1 MKRKLCSVLL
11 ALCMV
16 LTLLPVSAMAEDGA
30 PAEAEPEYVAQIG
43 NQGYATLAEAVE
55 KANDGDTITLLSD
68 TTVSTPIVIN
78 KTLTLNLN
86 NKIVTVSCKCAFQ
99 IRADGTN
106 TGGSLTI
113 DGNGTINGNAN
124 NGVFYLRGCETSSD
138 SKSAYLRIGENVEV
152 TNAPYAI
159 WIDPVDPKDSSKYIS
174 YNVTVDV
181 YGKVTGTEPVYVSG
195 NIRANEGNIPTI
207 NIHSSASFTMNVEL
221 YLAGYAKTTIDEGAT
236 LTNTSGNVV
245 TIAAGELVV
254 NGGTFTGGTT
264 LGKELGTGGAIN
276 TDTSSAIFVKQ
287 HSTNL
292 DTKVTIN
299 GGTFKAAVPFYQAT
313 GAGGASAQPDKVQL
327 TINGGNFESNATVD
341 GGIAV
346 KSNDKAN
353 FISGGTFSDLSA
365 LDYLASGASVTV
377 KLAADTTKDVTIP
390 AGATVTLDLN
400 GKTLT
405 NVSGHTITNNGN
417 LTVTGNGTVQNNA
430 NERQTVYNN
439 PGAVATLNGGHYEKP
454 NTHGYVIL
462 NHGTMTANSGVS
474 LSIWSDTHSSL
485 FENGWYATKDNTT
498 KNNPSLTINGGTY
511 NGGLNTI
518 KNDDD
523 AVLTINGGTFTNYT
537 QAAFQNHG
545 TAAVNGGTFTADSL
559 YSIDN
564 CGCDATHDPG
574 KLTITNGTFTGTL
587 YVRSQFSDVRIS
599 GGTFTGDIV
608 KTGGSLSLT
617 GGTYSVNPT
626 AYVADTHIAR
636 KDGDTKFVVVEKANL
651 TAGVYTSDPSS
662 ALAPGYVSY
671 KNSDNSTYTVYYP
684 VPVTPGN
691 TSSTTTTNP
700 DGSTTTTTTDK
711 ATGTV
716 TETTKNPDGSTTTVE
731 TKKDGSVTETN
742 KTAGG
747 SVGTVKTDA
756 NGNSEISASISA
768 ADVNAAAKKNEPVA
782 APVSVA
788 PAASSAAA
796 PVIKLSVPASAGEVS
811 VVIPVV
817 NAQQGTV
824 AIKVNPDGTE
834 EIIKTSVVT
843 KDGLVLGVKGSMQI
857 KVINNSKNFA
867 DTVGH
872 WAESD
877 VDFVSARE
885 LFTGTAPQTF
895 SPESAT
901 TRGMV
906 VTVLARL
913 AGESTDGGANW
924 YDKGCAWAVTNG
936 VSDGTDPNGTVTR
949 EQLAA
954 MLYRYFGS
962 PAVSGSLSFAD
973 ASSVSEYAH
982 DAMQWCVNNGIIN
995 GMDGLLNPQGQAT
1008 RAQVSAMFA
1017 RYIHLAATK

>member
-16 LTLLPVSAMAEDGA
+16 LTLLPVSALAEGGAEAGESA
-30 PAEAEPEYVAQIG
+30 PAEVPAASNVAKIG
-43 NQGYATLAEAVE
+43 DQEYATLADAVDAVQTDKTE
-55 KANDGDTITLLSD
+55 TEIVLLKDYIGSGIKVVAGKNIVFNLNGNTYTVNKPTVGSPNTETNGFQLLKDSKVTFKNGTLNSVTGADSLPNGGILIQNYCD
-68 TTVSTPIVIN
+68 
-78 KTLTLNLN
+78 LTLENVTLDTSANSNISYVISN
-86 NKIVTVSCKCAFQ
+86 NF
-99 IRADGTN
+99 
-106 TGGSLTI
+106 GSLTAKGNTVI
-113 DGNGTINGNAN
+113 KAADGKVAFDLWYGMNRDGLYDDGVSVTFGTDFTGSVTGKVEYGAHSRVTSEDWMNKAKLTIANGNFDTTF
-124 NGVFYLRGCETSSD
+124 VD
-138 SKSAYLRIGENVEV
+138 SNPRE
-152 TNAPYAI
+152 
-159 WIDPVDPKDSSKYIS
+159 
-174 YNVTVDV
+174 
-181 YGKVTGTEPVYVSG
+181 
-195 NIRANEGNIPTI
+195 
-207 NIHSSASFTMNVEL
+207 
-221 YLAGYAKTTIDEGAT
+221 
-236 LTNTSGNVV
+236 
-245 TIAAGELVV
+245 
-254 NGGTFTGGTT
+254 
-264 LGKELGTGGAIN
+264 
-276 TDTSSAIFVKQ
+276 
-287 HSTNL
+287 
-292 DTKVTIN
+292 
-299 GGTFKAAVPFYQAT
+299 
-313 GAGGASAQPDKVQL
+313 
-327 TINGGNFESNATVD
+327 
-341 GGIAV
+341 GIAP
-346 KSNDKAN
+346 KN
-353 FISGGTFSDLSA
+353 FNISISGGTFSDLSA
-365 LDYLASGASVTV
+365 LDYLADGAKVTV
-377 KLAADTTKDVTIP
+377 KLAAETTKDVTIP
-390 AGATVTLDLN
+390 AGANVTLDLN
-400 GKTLT
+400 GYKLT

-417 LTVTGNGTVQNNA
+417 LTVTGNGTVDNITHA
-430 NERQTVYNN
+430 KAALYNN
-439 PGAVATLNGGHYEKP
+439 TGATATLNGGTFDRSHEAGSAPKVNGGNSYYTLK
-454 NTHGYVIL
+454 NF
-462 NHGTMTANSGVS
+462 GTMTINAGVTVQQDGTANGGTSGKY
-474 LSIWSDTHSSL
+474 SSL
-485 FENGWYATKDNTT
+485 IANGWQNANTAGQPN
-498 KNNPSLTINGGTY
+498 KEPAVPEGGAVLTINGGSFK
-511 NGGLNTI
+511 GGLNTI

-587 YVRSQFSDVRIS
+587 YVRSQFSDVSIS

-608 KTGGSLSLT
+608 KTGGTLSLT
-617 GGTYSVNPT
+617 GGTYSSDPT

-636 KDGDTKFVVVEKANL
+636 KDGDAQYTVVAKSNL
-651 TAGVYTSDPSS
+651 TSGVYTSDPSS

-671 KNSDNSTYTVYYP
+671 KNSDNTYTVYYP

-691 TSSTTTTNP
+691 TSSSTTKNP

-711 ATGTV
+711 TTGTV
-716 TETTKNPDGSTTTVE
+716 TETTKNPDGSTTTIE

-768 ADVNAAAKKNEPVA
+768 ADVSAAAKKNEPVA

-788 PAASSAAA
+788 PAASPAAA

-811 VVIPVV
+811 VVIPVT

-843 KDGLVLGVKGSMQI
+843 KDGVVLGVKGSAQI
-857 KVINNSKNFA
+857 KIVNNDKDFS

>member
-16 LTLLPVSAMAEDGA
+16 LTLLPVSAMADDGA
-30 PAEAEPEYVAQIG
+30 PAGESTPAEVPAAETEYVAQIG

-55 KANDGDTITLLSD
+55 AAKSGDTITLLQNVEL
-68 TTVSTPIVIN
+68 TVKNGTSGTLCPQMEILNKNITLDLATHSIGYSSASKQQNVTGTPAIFAVGDSSV
-78 KTLTLNLN
+78 LT
-86 NKIVTVSCKCAFQ
+86 VT
-99 IRADGTN
+99 
-106 TGGSLTI
+106 
-113 DGNGTINGNAN
+113 GNGTIDSELGN
-124 NGVFYLRGCETSSD
+124 NGS
-138 SKSAYLRIGENVEV
+138 
-152 TNAPYAI
+152 YAF
-159 WIDPVDPKDSSKYIS
+159 
-174 YNVTVDV
+174 N
-181 YGKVTGTEPVYVSG
+181 
-195 NIRANEGNIPTI
+195 
-207 NIHSSASFTMNVEL
+207 
-221 YLAGYAKTTIDEGAT
+221 
-236 LTNTSGNVV
+236 
-245 TIAAGELVV
+245 V
-254 NGGTFTGGTT
+254 NGGVLSIQNGSYTGAPTAIQVQ
-264 LGKELGTGGAIN
+264 TGSATICDGHFALAETIN
-276 TDTSSAIFVKQ
+276 KVQSSYSKYLINCIDANFKNG
-287 HSTNL
+287 SA
-292 DTKVTIN
+292 KVTIL
-299 GGTFKAAVPFYQAT
+299 GGTFVSYNPGSSSSENPT
-313 GAGGASAQPDKVQL
+313 
-327 TINGGNFESNATVD
+327 
-341 GGIAV
+341 
-346 KSNDKAN
+346 AN
-353 FISGGTFSDLSA
+353 FIPTG
-365 LDYLASGASVTV
+365 YSVTESSGTYTV
-377 KLAADTTKDVTIP
+377 TKKADNCAAIGSIEYSSVADAVSAAKSGDTITLLKDTNEDVTIP

-400 GKTLT
+400 GHKLT
-405 NVSGHTITNNGN
+405 NASGHTITNNGN
-417 LTVTGNGTVQNNA
+417 LTVTGSGTVDNITHA
-430 NERQTVYNN
+430 KAALYNN
-439 PGAVATLNGGHYEKP
+439 TGATATLNGGTFDRSHEAGSAP
-454 NTHGYVIL
+454 NVNGGNSYYTL
-462 NHGTMTANSGVS
+462 KNFGTMTINAGVTVQQDGTANGGTSGKY
-474 LSIWSDTHSSL
+474 SSL
-485 FENGWYATKDNTT
+485 IANGWQNANTAGQPN
-498 KNNPSLTINGGTY
+498 KEPAVPEGGAVLTINGGSFK
-511 NGGLNTI
+511 GGLNTI

-587 YVRSQFSDVRIS
+587 YVRSQFSDVSIS

-608 KTGGSLSLT
+608 KTGGTLSLT

-636 KDGDTKFVVVEKANL
+636 KDSDTKFVVVEKANL
-651 TAGVYTSDPSS
+651 TSGVYTSDPSS

-671 KNSDNSTYTVYYP
+671 KNSDDTYTVYYP

-691 TSSTTTTNP
+691 TSSSTTKNP

-711 ATGTV
+711 TTGTV

-742 KTAGG
+742 KTANG
-747 SVGTVKTDA
+747 SVGTVKSDA
-756 NGNSEISASISA
+756 NGNTEISANISA
-768 ADVNAAAKKNEPVA
+768 ADVSAAAKKNEPVA

-788 PAASSAAA
+788 PAASPAAA

-811 VVIPVV
+811 VVIPVT

-843 KDGLVLGVKGSMQI
+843 KDGVVLGVKGSAQI
-857 KVINNSKNFA
+857 KIVNNDKDFS

-1017 RYIHLAATK
+1017 RYIRLMSTK

>member
-16 LTLLPVSAMAEDGA
+16 LTLLPVSAMADEADTQSATSLPAAVDGVITLTEDVTLTSGFVVNA
-30 PAEAEPEYVAQIG
+30 DQDLTLDLNGHSLTKSGTVILNNGRLTIRDTTKNGSIVSTNYVAISAG
-43 NQGYATLAEAVE
+43 HNSTTTIEYANVRSVEGAVITSYATGA
-55 KANDGDTITLLSD
+55 TITIKDGVFSASD
-68 TTVSTPIVIN
+68 NAVI
-78 KTLTLNLN
+78 
-86 NKIVTVSCKCAFQ
+86 A
-99 IRADGTN
+99 
-106 TGGSLTI
+106 
-113 DGNGTINGNAN
+113 GNGNRTDDLASGKPERVNPNTITINGGEF
-124 NGVFYLRGCETSSD
+124 NG
-138 SKSAYLRIGENVEV
+138 
-152 TNAPYAI
+152 AI
-159 WIDPVDPKDSSKYIS
+159 K
-174 YNVTVDV
+174 
-181 YGKVTGTEPVYVSG
+181 
-195 NIRANEGNIPTI
+195 
-207 NIHSSASFTMNVEL
+207 
-221 YLAGYAKTTIDEGAT
+221 
-236 LTNTSGNVV
+236 TSGYVACGIYAPWKDNI
-245 TIAAGELVV
+245 TV
-254 NGGTFTGGTT
+254 NGGTFNI
-264 LGKELGTGGAIN
+264 TGGAGIVARGGN
-276 TDTSSAIFVKQ
+276 
-287 HSTNL
+287 
-292 DTKVTIN
+292 VTVN
-299 GGTFKAAVPFYQAT
+299 GGTFNTTGNAIGKVGDSRVVVPCSALVFDSEAAYPA
-313 GAGGASAQPDKVQL
+313 L
-327 TINGGNFESNATVD
+327 TNDSKITV
-341 GGIAV
+341 
-346 KSNDKAN
+346 NN
-353 FISGGTFSDLSA
+353 GTFNSETSTISTMPKADDTNERVVVNSGTYSDLSA
-365 LDYLASGASVTV
+365 LDYLASGATVTV
-377 KLAADTTKDVTIP
+377 KLAENTTKDVTIP

-417 LTVTGNGTVQNNA
+417 LTVTDNGTVDNITHA
-430 NERQTVYNN
+430 KAALYNN
-439 PGAVATLNGGHYEKP
+439 TGATATLNGGTFTRSAE
-454 NTHGYVIL
+454 TG
-462 NHGTMTANSGVS
+462 TANPNSANGNSWYTVKNYGTLTINNGVTVENKGS
-474 LSIWSDTHSSL
+474 FSSAVV
-485 FENGWYATKDNTT
+485 NGWYDASK
-498 KNNPSLTINGGTY
+498 IGTSSEPAHSA
-511 NGGLNTI
+511 
-518 KNDDD
+518 D
-523 AVLTINGGTFTNYT
+523 AVLTINGGSISGGKITVKNDDYGVLNIT
-537 QAAFQNHG
+537 
-545 TAAVNGGTFTADSL
+545 GGTFTQPLDGL
-559 YSIDN
+559 YCIYNANVTAISGGN
-564 CGCDATHDPG
+564 VNGSVGNYNGA
-574 KLTITNGTFTGTL
+574 ITEANQCKFA
-587 YVRSQFSDVRIS
+587 IS
-599 GGTFTGDIV
+599 GGTYTSD
-608 KTGGSLSLT
+608 
-617 GGTYSVNPT
+617 PT

-636 KDGDTKFVVVEKANL
+636 KDGDAQYTVVAKSNL

-671 KNSDNSTYTVYYP
+671 KNSDNTYTVYYP

-691 TSSTTTTNP
+691 NNNSSSTTTKNP

-711 ATGTV
+711 TTGTV

-742 KTAGG
+742 KTANG
-747 SVGTVKTDA
+747 SVGTVKSDA
-756 NGNSEISASISA
+756 NGNTEISANISA
-768 ADVNAAAKKNEPVA
+768 ADVSAAAKKNEPVA

-788 PAASSAAA
+788 PAASPAAA

-811 VVIPVV
+811 VVIPVT

-843 KDGLVLGVKGSMQI
+843 KDGVVLGVKGSTQI
-857 KVINNSKNFA
+857 KIVNNDKDFS

-1017 RYIHLAATK
+1017 RYIRLMSTK

>member
-16 LTLLPVSAMAEDGA
+16 LTLLPVSAMADDGA
-30 PAEAEPEYVAQIG
+30 
-43 NQGYATLAEAVE
+43 ATSLPDADENGVITLTKNVE
-55 KANDGDTITLLSD
+55 LTNGLNYTKDVTIVLNGHTITRTNGQKTALMITNGATMTIDGSVAGSAING
-68 TTVSTPIVIN
+68 TIVVGYSTPSVTNGKLIIN
-78 KTLTLNLN
+78 GGTYTATVTDDCVVQTNGLCDNCEITATNATFNSTDDTFYLAGNGTYRLENCEINGYTGIYMKSGSLTLNNTTIKATGTYADPVANGNGASSTGDGIILDAKTGYKGNINLN
-86 NKIVTVSCKCAFQ
+86 IN
-99 IRADGTN
+99 
-106 TGGSLTI
+106 GGSI
-113 DGNGTINGNAN
+113 SSNNA
-124 NGVFYLRGCETSSD
+124 
-138 SKSAYLRIGENVEV
+138 
-152 TNAPYAI
+152 YAI
-159 WIDPVDPKDSSKYIS
+159 RETYTDS
-174 YNVTVDV
+174 TA
-181 YGKVTGTEPVYVSG
+181 TAT
-195 NIRANEGNIPTI
+195 
-207 NIHSSASFTMNVEL
+207 HSIT
-221 YLAGYAKTTIDEGAT
+221 
-236 LTNTSGNVV
+236 
-245 TIAAGELVV
+245 V
-254 NGGTFTGGTT
+254 NGGTYTSS
-264 LGKELGTGGAIN
+264 KDAIN
-276 TDTSSAIFVKQ
+276 VSEYFKKAVASGVSSI
-287 HSTNL
+287 S
-292 DTKVTIN
+292 
-299 GGTFKAAVPFYQAT
+299 
-313 GAGGASAQPDKVQL
+313 
-327 TINGGNFESNATVD
+327 
-341 GGIAV
+341 
-346 KSNDKAN
+346 
-353 FISGGTFSDLSA
+353 ISGGTFSDLSA
-365 LDYLASGASVTV
+365 LDYLASGATVTV

-390 AGATVTLDLN
+390 AGANVTLDLN
-400 GKTLT
+400 GHKLT

-417 LTVTGNGTVQNNA
+417 LTVTGSGTVDNITHA
-430 NERQTVYNN
+430 KAALYNN
-439 PGAVATLNGGHYEKP
+439 TGATATLNGGTFTRSAE
-454 NTHGYVIL
+454 TG
-462 NHGTMTANSGVS
+462 TANPNSANGNSWYTVKNYGTLTINNGVTVENKGS
-474 LSIWSDTHSSL
+474 FSSAVV
-485 FENGWYATKDNTT
+485 NGWYDASK
-498 KNNPSLTINGGTY
+498 IGTSSEPAH
-511 NGGLNTI
+511 NA
-518 KNDDD
+518 D
-523 AVLTINGGTFTNYT
+523 AVLTINGGSISGGKITVKNDDYGVLNIT
-537 QAAFQNHG
+537 
-545 TAAVNGGTFTADSL
+545 GGTFTQPLDGL
-559 YSIDN
+559 YCIYN
-564 CGCDATHDPG
+564 ANVTA
-574 KLTITNGTFTGTL
+574 
-587 YVRSQFSDVRIS
+587 IS
-599 GGTFTGDIV
+599 GGNVNGSVGNYNGAITEANQCKFAISGGIFT
-608 KTGGSLSLT
+608 
-617 GGTYSVNPT
+617 VNPT

-636 KDGDTKFVVVEKANL
+636 KDGDAQYTVVAKANL
-651 TAGVYTSDPSS
+651 TAGVYMSDPSS

-671 KNSDNSTYTVYYP
+671 KNSDDTYTVYYP

-691 TSSTTTTNP
+691 TSSSTTKNP

-711 ATGTV
+711 TTGTV

-747 SVGTVKTDA
+747 SVGTVKSDA
-756 NGNSEISASISA
+756 NGNTEISANISA

-811 VVIPVV
+811 VVIPVT

-843 KDGLVLGVKGSMQI
+843 KDGVVLGVKGSTQI
-857 KVINNSKNFA
+857 KIVNNDKDFS

-895 SPESAT
+895 SPEAAT

>member
-30 PAEAEPEYVAQIG
+30 EAGESAPAEVPAAETEYVAQIG
-43 NQGYATLAEAVE
+43 AAKYKTLAGAVDAVPTDKTE
-55 KANDGDTITLLSD
+55 TEIVLLKDYIGSGIKVVADKNIVFNLNGKTYTVDKPTVGSSGTETNGFQLLKDSKVTFKNGTLNSATGADCLPNGGILIQNYCD
-68 TTVSTPIVIN
+68 
-78 KTLTLNLN
+78 LTLENVTLDTSANSNISYVISN
-86 NKIVTVSCKCAFQ
+86 NF
-99 IRADGTN
+99 
-106 TGGSLTI
+106 GSLTAKGNTVI
-113 DGNGTINGNAN
+113 KAADGKVAFDLWYGMNRDGLYDDGVSVTFGTDFTGSVTGKIEYGAHSRVTSKDWMNKAKLTIANGNFDTTF
-124 NGVFYLRGCETSSD
+124 VD
-138 SKSAYLRIGENVEV
+138 SNPREGIKSTDFN
-152 TNAPYAI
+152 
-159 WIDPVDPKDSSKYIS
+159 IS
-174 YNVTVDV
+174 
-181 YGKVTGTEPVYVSG
+181 
-195 NIRANEGNIPTI
+195 
-207 NIHSSASFTMNVEL
+207 
-221 YLAGYAKTTIDEGAT
+221 
-236 LTNTSGNVV
+236 
-245 TIAAGELVV
+245 
-254 NGGTFTGGTT
+254 
-264 LGKELGTGGAIN
+264 
-276 TDTSSAIFVKQ
+276 
-287 HSTNL
+287 
-292 DTKVTIN
+292 
-299 GGTFKAAVPFYQAT
+299 
-313 GAGGASAQPDKVQL
+313 
-327 TINGGNFESNATVD
+327 
-341 GGIAV
+341 
-346 KSNDKAN
+346 
-353 FISGGTFSDLSA
+353 ISGGTFSDLSA
-365 LDYLASGASVTV
+365 LDYLAEGATVTV
-377 KLAADTTKDVTIP
+377 KLAANTTKDVTIP
-390 AGATVTLDLN
+390 AGTTVTLDLN

-417 LTVTGNGTVQNNA
+417 LTVTGSGTVDNVTNA
-430 NERQTVYNN
+430 KGALYNCV
-439 PGAVATLNGGHYEKP
+439 GATA
-454 NTHGYVIL
+454 IL
-462 NHGTMTANSGVS
+462 
-474 LSIWSDTHSSL
+474 
-485 FENGWYATKDNTT
+485 
-498 KNNPSLTINGGTY
+498 
-511 NGGLNTI
+511 
-518 KNDDD
+518 
-523 AVLTINGGTFTNYT
+523 NGGTFTRSQEAGTYEPNEGNGNSWYT
-537 QAAFQNHG
+537 MQNDGTMTINAGTTVTTRLNDSGKAVGGFSSLIRNGGNAG
-545 TAAVNGGTFTADSL
+545 TAPTLLINGGHFNGGINTVKNDEGGT
-559 YSIDN
+559 
-564 CGCDATHDPG
+564 
-574 KLTITNGTFTGTL
+574 LTIKGGDFSNTTQYVIMNWNIADIYDGTFEAQSTASAVLFSSSWKGVGGTL
-587 YVRSQFSDVRIS
+587 NFHGGNVKTTSASQKAIRDYWDKNNKGNVAVS
-599 GGTFTGDIV
+599 GGIFT
-608 KTGGSLSLT
+608 
-617 GGTYSVNPT
+617 VNPT

-636 KDGDTKFVVVEKANL
+636 KDGDAQYTVVAKSNL
-651 TAGVYTSDPSS
+651 TSGVYTSDPSS

-671 KNSDNSTYTVYYP
+671 KNSDNTYTVYYP

-691 TSSTTTTNP
+691 NNNSSSTTTKNP

-711 ATGTV
+711 TTGTV

-747 SVGTVKTDA
+747 SVGTVKSDA
-756 NGNSEISASISA
+756 NGNTEISASISA

-788 PAASSAAA
+788 PAASPAAA

-843 KDGLVLGVKGSMQI
+843 KDGVVLGVKGSTQI
-857 KVINNSKNFA
+857 KIVNNDKDFS

-895 SPESAT
+895 SPEAAT

>member
-16 LTLLPVSAMAEDGA
+16 LTLLPVSAMAEGGATSDGDALKKLFSDVKAGEASSGNVTVTLDKDYNLTDYIWTSLTVDGYHGAGIVTVEGNGHTITGLNA
-30 PAEAEPEYVAQIG
+30 PLFAGGFAGTSGIVIKNLTLTGVTINDSENSQGIGAFINNVDSMPKIELDNCHLTDSKITSTGGARVGGLIGWTSGYNKENDGPVDTYITVKNCSVENTEITANGSVGGIIGHAGCNPATFHTFNSNAVTNCTLNSTDNGGWRVGVVVGTANVGEISIANTTESNNTLTQTGKTFPEGQSNLYGRFVPSTTGKLVIDGVPVFNSDIIAAIG
-43 NQGYATLAEAVE
+43 STGYKTLAEAV
-55 KANDGDTITLLSD
+55 A
-68 TTVSTPIVIN
+68 
-78 KTLTLNLN
+78 
-86 NKIVTVSCKCAFQ
+86 A
-99 IRADGTN
+99 AD
-106 TGGSLTI
+106 
-113 DGNGTINGNAN
+113 
-124 NGVFYLRGCETSSD
+124 
-138 SKSAYLRIGENVEV
+138 
-152 TNAPYAI
+152 
-159 WIDPVDPKDSSKYIS
+159 
-174 YNVTVDV
+174 
-181 YGKVTGTEPVYVSG
+181 
-195 NIRANEGNIPTI
+195 
-207 NIHSSASFTMNVEL
+207 
-221 YLAGYAKTTIDEGAT
+221 
-236 LTNTSGNVV
+236 
-245 TIAAGELVV
+245 
-254 NGGTFTGGTT
+254 
-264 LGKELGTGGAIN
+264 
-276 TDTSSAIFVKQ
+276 
-287 HSTNL
+287 
-292 DTKVTIN
+292 
-299 GGTFKAAVPFYQAT
+299 
-313 GAGGASAQPDKVQL
+313 
-327 TINGGNFESNATVD
+327 NATVTLLKD
-341 GGIAV
+341 V
-346 KSNDKAN
+346 TAN
-353 FISGGTFSDLSA
+353 
-365 LDYLASGASVTV
+365 
-377 KLAADTTKDVTIP
+377 VTIP
-390 AGATVTLDLN
+390 AGKTITLDLN

-405 NVSGHTITNNGN
+405 NVSGDTITNNGT
-417 LTVTGNGTVQNNA
+417 LTITGSGTVDNVTHAKAALINYG
-430 NERQTVYNN
+430 T
-439 PGAVATLNGGHYEKP
+439 ATLNGGNFTRSKEDAANNSESAGENSYY
-454 NTHGYVIL
+454 TIL
-462 NHGTMTANSGVS
+462 NDKGGDLTINDGVS
-474 LSIWSDTHSSL
+474 VTNVGHFSSMIR
-485 FENGWYATKDNTT
+485 NGGDEKSSETST
-498 KNNPSLTINGGTY
+498 LTINGG
-511 NGGLNTI
+511 NFSGGINTV
-518 KNDDD
+518 KNDELG
-523 AVLTINGGTFTNYT
+523 VLEINGGSFSNTSQFVVMNWHKATIKAGTFEALPDAEAVLFTATYSATRAVGELTVTGGTYT
-537 QAAFQNHG
+537 CAAGQSLLCDRYNNSADYKG
-545 TAAVNGGTFTADSL
+545 TAA
-559 YSIDN
+559 
-564 CGCDATHDPG
+564 
-574 KLTITNGTFTGTL
+574 
-587 YVRSQFSDVRIS
+587 IS
-599 GGTFTGDIV
+599 GGTFSVDPTP
-608 KTGGSLSLT
+608 T
-617 GGTYSVNPT
+617 TYVVES
-626 AYVADTHIAR
+626 AIAR
-636 KDGDTKFVVVEKANL
+636 KDSDTSYTVVAKSNL
-651 TAGVYTSDPSS
+651 TAGVYTSNPADF
-662 ALAPGYVSY
+662 LAPGYVSY
-671 KNSDNSTYTVYYP
+671 KNSDDTYTVYYP

-691 TSSTTTTNP
+691 TSSSTTKNP

-711 ATGTV
+711 TTGTV

-747 SVGTVKTDA
+747 SVGTVKSDA

-768 ADVNAAAKKNEPVA
+768 ADVSAAAKKNEPVA

-788 PAASSAAA
+788 PAASPAAA

-811 VVIPVV
+811 VVIPVT

-843 KDGLVLGVKGSMQI
+843 KDGVVLGVKGSTQI
-857 KVINNSKNFA
+857 KIVNNDKDFL

>member
-16 LTLLPVSAMAEDGA
+16 LTLLPVSAMAEGGTA
-30 PAEAEPEYVAQIG
+30 S
-43 NQGYATLAEAVE
+43 
-55 KANDGDTITLLSD
+55 DGDALKKLFSDVKAGEASSGNVTVTLD
-68 TTVSTPIVIN
+68 KDYN
-78 KTLTLNLN
+78 LTDYIWTSLAVDGYHGAG
-86 NKIVTVSCKCAFQ
+86 IVTVEGNNHAITGLNAPLF
-99 IRADGTN
+99 AGGFAGTSGIVIKN
-106 TGGSLTI
+106 LTLTGV
-113 DGNGTINGNAN
+113 TINDSENSQGIGAFIN
-124 NGVFYLRGCETSSD
+124 NVDSMPKIELDNCHLTDSTITS
-138 SKSAYLRIGENVEV
+138 
-152 TNAPYAI
+152 
-159 WIDPVDPKDSSKYIS
+159 
-174 YNVTVDV
+174 
-181 YGKVTGTEPVYVSG
+181 
-195 NIRANEGNIPTI
+195 
-207 NIHSSASFTMNVEL
+207 
-221 YLAGYAKTTIDEGAT
+221 
-236 LTNTSGNVV
+236 
-245 TIAAGELVV
+245 
-254 NGGTFTGGTT
+254 
-264 LGKELGTGGAIN
+264 TGGARVGGLIGWTSGYNKENDGPVDTYITVKNCSVEN
-276 TDTSSAIFVKQ
+276 TEITANGSVGGIIGQAGCNPATFHTFNSNAVTNCTLN
-287 HSTNL
+287 ST
-292 DTKVTIN
+292 DN
-299 GGTFKAAVPFYQAT
+299 GGWRVGVVVGTANVGEISIANT
-313 GAGGASAQPDKVQL
+313 
-327 TINGGNFESNATVD
+327 TESNNTLTQTGKTFPD
-341 GGIAV
+341 GQSNLYGRFVPNTTGKLVIDGVPVFNSDIIAAIGSTGY
-346 KSNDKAN
+346 K
-353 FISGGTFSDLSA
+353 T
-365 LDYLASGASVTV
+365 LADAVT
-377 KLAADTTKDVTIP
+377 AADNTTVTLLKDTTENVTIP
-390 AGATVTLDLN
+390 AGKTITLDLN
-400 GKTLT
+400 GHKLT
-405 NVSGHTITNNGN
+405 NASGHTITNNGN
-417 LTVTGNGTVQNNA
+417 LTVTGSGTVDNITNGK
-430 NERQTVYNN
+430 
-439 PGAVATLNGGHYEKP
+439 GALVNKVGAIATLNGGTFTRSQEAGTYEPDLANGNSWYTVK
-454 NTHGYVIL
+454 NY
-462 NHGTMTANSGVS
+462 GTMTINAGTTVTTRLTDNNGNAVGG
-474 LSIWSDTHSSL
+474 HSSL
-485 FENGWYATKDNTT
+485 IANGWQNATDLT
-498 KNNPSLTINGGTY
+498 NNPRNDKQNALLT
-511 NGGLNTI
+511 
-518 KNDDD
+518 
-523 AVLTINGGTFTNYT
+523 VNGGTFIGGINTVKNDDYSELVFNGGTCTNYT

-564 CGCDATHDPG
+564 CGCDATLDPG

-587 YVRSQFSDVRIS
+587 YVRSQFSDVSIS

-608 KTGGSLSLT
+608 KTGGTLSLT

-636 KDGDTKFVVVEKANL
+636 KDSDTKFVVVEKANL
-651 TAGVYTSDPSS
+651 TAGVYTSNPADF
-662 ALAPGYVSY
+662 LAPGYVSY

-684 VPVTPGN
+684 VPVTSGN
-691 TSSTTTTNP
+691 TSSSTTKNP

-711 ATGTV
+711 TTGTV
-716 TETTKNPDGSTTTVE
+716 TETTKNTDGSTTTVE
-731 TKKDGSVTETN
+731 TRKDGSVTETN

-768 ADVNAAAKKNEPVA
+768 ADVSAAAKKNEPVA

-788 PAASSAAA
+788 PAASPAAA

-811 VVIPVV
+811 VVIPVT

-843 KDGLVLGVKGSMQI
+843 KDGVVLGVKGSTQI
-857 KVINNSKNFA
+857 KIVNNDKDFS

-913 AGESTDGGANW
+913 AGETTDGGANW

>member
-16 LTLLPVSAMAEDGA
+16 LTLLPVSALAVDGA
-30 PAEAEPEYVAQIG
+30 PTGESTPAETPAASNVAKIG
-43 NQGYATLAEAVE
+43 DQEYATLADAVNAAE
-55 KANDGDTITLLSD
+55 SGATITLLSD
-68 TTVSTPIVIN
+68 VALDS
-78 KTLTLNLN
+78 TLTLDKNLILDLN
-86 NKIVTVSCKCAFQ
+86 GHMISNGDRLETKYYLVKVAYGAEVSIIGNKENSSINDTRTNLTGTITAICVFGNLTV
-99 IRADGTN
+99 DGAE
-106 TGGSLTI
+106 LTI
-113 DGNGTINGNAN
+113 SRGVNGIAIKVDENGTDKLGKLT
-124 NGVFYLRGCETSSD
+124 V
-138 SKSAYLRIGENVEV
+138 KS
-152 TNAPYAI
+152 
-159 WIDPVDPKDSSKYIS
+159 
-174 YNVTVDV
+174 
-181 YGKVTGTEPVYVSG
+181 GKV
-195 NIRANEGNIPTI
+195 
-207 NIHSSASFTMNVEL
+207 SSTQAIQNR
-221 YLAGYAKTTIDEGAT
+221 GITTID
-236 LTNTSGNVV
+236 
-245 TIAAGELVV
+245 
-254 NGGTFTGGTT
+254 GGTFTGDVGSHTYSSI
-264 LGKELGTGGAIN
+264 GG
-276 TDTSSAIFVKQ
+276 D
-287 HSTNL
+287 
-292 DTKVTIN
+292 
-299 GGTFKAAVPFYQAT
+299 
-313 GAGGASAQPDKVQL
+313 L
-327 TINGGNFESNATVD
+327 TINGGIFNGPVYSAQLKYGGWPTASAKTKIVNGTFNGLVAEYYDD
-341 GGIAV
+341 GTNGLQPV
-346 KSNDKAN
+346 ERSDKPAGDVN
-353 FISGGTFSDLSA
+353 CKVTISGGTFSDLSA
-365 LDYLASGASVTV
+365 LDYLADDANVIV

-417 LTVTGNGTVQNNA
+417 LTVTGSGTVDNITHA
-430 NERQTVYNN
+430 KAALYNN
-439 PGAVATLNGGHYEKP
+439 TGATATLNGGTFTRSAE
-454 NTHGYVIL
+454 TG
-462 NHGTMTANSGVS
+462 TANPNSANGNSWYTVKNYGTLTINNGVTVENKGS
-474 LSIWSDTHSSL
+474 FSSAVV
-485 FENGWYATKDNTT
+485 NGWYDASK
-498 KNNPSLTINGGTY
+498 IGTSSEPAH
-511 NGGLNTI
+511 NA
-518 KNDDD
+518 D
-523 AVLTINGGTFTNYT
+523 AVLTINGGSISGGKITVKNDDYGVLNIT
-537 QAAFQNHG
+537 
-545 TAAVNGGTFTADSL
+545 GGTFTQPLDGL
-559 YSIDN
+559 YCIYNANVTAISGGN
-564 CGCDATHDPG
+564 VNGSVGNYNGA
-574 KLTITNGTFTGTL
+574 ITEANQCKFA
-587 YVRSQFSDVRIS
+587 IS
-599 GGTFTGDIV
+599 GGTYTSDP
-608 KTGGSLSLT
+608 S
-617 GGTYSVNPT
+617 
-626 AYVADTHIAR
+626 AYVASGAIAR

-651 TAGVYTSDPSS
+651 TAGVYMSDPSS

-671 KNSDNSTYTVYYP
+671 KNSDDTYTVYYP

-691 TSSTTTTNP
+691 TSSSTTKNP
-700 DGSTTTTTTDK
+700 DGSTTTTTIDK
-711 ATGTV
+711 TTGTV

-747 SVGTVKTDA
+747 SVGTVKSDA
-756 NGNSEISASISA
+756 NGNTEISANISA
-768 ADVNAAAKKNEPVA
+768 ADVSAAAKKNEPVA

-788 PAASSAAA
+788 PAASPAAA

-811 VVIPVV
+811 VVIPVT

-843 KDGLVLGVKGSMQI
+843 KDGVVLGVKGSAQI
-857 KVINNSKNFA
+857 KIVNNDKDFA

-1017 RYIHLAATK
+1017 RYIRLMSTK

>member
-16 LTLLPVSAMAEDGA
+16 LTLLPVSALAEETDTQSATSLPAAVDGVITLTEDVTLTSGFVVNA
-30 PAEAEPEYVAQIG
+30 DQDLTLDLNGHSLTKSGTVILNNGRLTIRDTTKNGSIVSTNYVAISAG
-43 NQGYATLAEAVE
+43 HNSTTTIEYANVRSVKGAVITSYATGA
-55 KANDGDTITLLSD
+55 TITIKDGVFSASD
-68 TTVSTPIVIN
+68 NAVI
-78 KTLTLNLN
+78 
-86 NKIVTVSCKCAFQ
+86 A
-99 IRADGTN
+99 
-106 TGGSLTI
+106 
-113 DGNGTINGNAN
+113 GNGNRTDDLASGKPERVNPNTITINGGEF
-124 NGVFYLRGCETSSD
+124 NG
-138 SKSAYLRIGENVEV
+138 
-152 TNAPYAI
+152 AI
-159 WIDPVDPKDSSKYIS
+159 K
-174 YNVTVDV
+174 
-181 YGKVTGTEPVYVSG
+181 
-195 NIRANEGNIPTI
+195 
-207 NIHSSASFTMNVEL
+207 
-221 YLAGYAKTTIDEGAT
+221 
-236 LTNTSGNVV
+236 TSGYVACGIYAPWKDNI
-245 TIAAGELVV
+245 TV
-254 NGGTFTGGTT
+254 NGGTFNTTGNAI
-264 LGKELGTGGAIN
+264 GKVG
-276 TDTSSAIFVKQ
+276 DSRVVVPCSALVFD
-287 HSTNL
+287 SEAAYPALTN
-292 DTKVTIN
+292 DSKITVN
-299 GGTFKAAVPFYQAT
+299 NGTFNSETSTISTMPKADDTNERV
-313 GAGGASAQPDKVQL
+313 V
-327 TINGGNFESNATVD
+327 
-341 GGIAV
+341 
-346 KSNDKAN
+346 AN
-353 FISGGTFSDLSA
+353 SGTYSDLSA
-365 LDYLASGASVTV
+365 LDYLASGATVTV

-400 GKTLT
+400 GHKIVNSATAQDK
-405 NVSGHTITNNGN
+405 NVAEDSRKHTITNNGT
-417 LTVTGNGTVQNNA
+417 LTILDSVGGGVVDNVSHGRAALYNAGTIVEIKGGKFTRSVDNSTDATSANGNSW
-430 NERQTVYNN
+430 
-439 PGAVATLNGGHYEKP
+439 
-454 NTHGYVIL
+454 YVIY
-462 NHGTMTANSGVS
+462 NAEGANITKISSGEF
-474 LSIWSDTHSSL
+474 LALGHFSSL
-485 FENGWYATKDNTT
+485 FCNSG
-498 KNNPSLTINGGTY
+498 TINE
-511 NGGLNTI
+511 
-518 KNDDD
+518 
-523 AVLTINGGTFTNYT
+523 
-537 QAAFQNHG
+537 
-545 TAAVNGGTFTADSL
+545 
-559 YSIDN
+559 
-564 CGCDATHDPG
+564 
-574 KLTITNGTFTGTL
+574 
-587 YVRSQFSDVRIS
+587 IS
-599 GGTFTGDIV
+599 GGTFTQDGFIAFKNEGTVNKISGGTFSSESESCIQNWGTIGEISDGTITAGRIGIWNFSSDTY
-608 KTGGSLSLT
+608 KSAGTISRITGGNISGTTAAIRLNDYDTDYKDSDKNVKGPSTVNKANASISAGNFSGALEVNAHTVLTIT
-617 GGTYSVNPT
+617 GGTYSVDPS
-626 AYVADTHIAR
+626 AYV
-636 KDGDTKFVVVEKANL
+636 V
-651 TAGVYTSDPSS
+651 
-662 ALAPGYVSY
+662 PGYVASY
-671 KNSDNSTYTVYYP
+671 NGSTYTVYYP

-691 TSSTTTTNP
+691 TSSSTTKNP

-711 ATGTV
+711 TTGTV

-747 SVGTVKTDA
+747 SVGTVKSDA

-768 ADVNAAAKKNEPVA
+768 ADVSAAAKKNEPVA

-788 PAASSAAA
+788 PAASPAAA

-811 VVIPVV
+811 VVIPVT

-843 KDGLVLGVKGSMQI
+843 KDGVVLGVKGSTQI
-857 KVINNSKNFA
+857 KIVNNDKDFS

-895 SPESAT
+895 SPEAAT

-1017 RYIHLAATK
+1017 RYIRLMSTK

>member
-16 LTLLPVSAMAEDGA
+16 LTLLPVSALAEDGA
-30 PAEAEPEYVAQIG
+30 AS
-43 NQGYATLAEAVE
+43 
-55 KANDGDTITLLSD
+55 DGDALKKLFSDVNAGAAGSGDVTVTLEKDYDLTGYSW
-68 TTVSTPIVIN
+68 TSLTVDGYHGAG
-78 KTLTLNLN
+78 
-86 NKIVTVSCKCAFQ
+86 IVTVEGKNHT
-99 IRADGTN
+99 I
-106 TGGSLTI
+106 TGL
-113 DGNGTINGNAN
+113 
-124 NGVFYLRGCETSSD
+124 
-138 SKSAYLRIGENVEV
+138 
-152 TNAPYAI
+152 NAPLFAGGFAGT
-159 WIDPVDPKDSSKYIS
+159 SG
-174 YNVTVDV
+174 TVI
-181 YGKVTGTEPVYVSG
+181 K
-195 NIRANEGNIPTI
+195 N
-207 NIHSSASFTMNVEL
+207 L
-221 YLAGYAKTTIDEGAT
+221 T
-236 LTNTSGNVV
+236 LTGVQINDSTSDQGIGAFINNVDSMPKIELDNCHLIDS
-245 TIAAGELVV
+245 TI
-254 NGGTFTGGTT
+254 TS
-264 LGKELGTGGAIN
+264 TGGARVGGLIGWTSGYNKENDGPVDTYITVKNCSVEN
-276 TDTSSAIFVKQ
+276 TEITANGSVGGIIGHAGCNPATFHTFNSNAVTNCTLN
-287 HSTNL
+287 ST
-292 DTKVTIN
+292 DN
-299 GGTFKAAVPFYQAT
+299 GGWRVGVVVGTANVGEISIANT
-313 GAGGASAQPDKVQL
+313 
-327 TINGGNFESNATVD
+327 TESNNTLTQTGKTFPD
-341 GGIAV
+341 GQSNLYGRFVPNTTGKLVIDGVPVFNSDIIAAIGSTGY
-346 KSNDKAN
+346 K
-353 FISGGTFSDLSA
+353 T
-365 LDYLASGASVTV
+365 LADAVT
-377 KLAADTTKDVTIP
+377 AADNTTVTLLKDTTENVTIP
-390 AGATVTLDLN
+390 AGKTITLDLN
-400 GKTLT
+400 GHKLT
-405 NVSGHTITNNGN
+405 NASGHTITNNGN
-417 LTVTGNGTVQNNA
+417 LTVTGSGAVDNA
-430 NERQTVYNN
+430 THAKAALYNN
-439 PGAVATLNGGHYEKP
+439 TGATATLNGGTFDRSHEAGSAPKVNGGNSYYTLK
-454 NTHGYVIL
+454 NF
-462 NHGTMTANSGVS
+462 GTMTINAGVTVQQDGTANGGTSGKY
-474 LSIWSDTHSSL
+474 SSL
-485 FENGWYATKDNTT
+485 IANGWQSASTAGQPNKE
-498 KNNPSLTINGGTY
+498 PAVPEGGAVLTINGGSFK
-511 NGGLNTI
+511 GGLNTI

-564 CGCDATHDPG
+564 CGCDATLDPG

-587 YVRSQFSDVRIS
+587 YVRSQFSDVSIS

-608 KTGGSLSLT
+608 KTGGTLSLT

-636 KDGDTKFVVVEKANL
+636 KDSDTKFVVVEKANL
-651 TAGVYTSDPSS
+651 TAGVYTSNPADF
-662 ALAPGYVSY
+662 LAPGYVSY

-691 TSSTTTTNP
+691 TSSSTTKNP

-711 ATGTV
+711 TTGTV

-747 SVGTVKTDA
+747 SVGTVKSDA
-756 NGNSEISASISA
+756 NGNTEISASISA

-788 PAASSAAA
+788 PAASPAAA

-811 VVIPVV
+811 VVIPVT

-834 EIIKTSVVT
+834 EIIKTAVVT
-843 KDGLVLGVKGSMQI
+843 ENGLVLGVKGSMQI
-857 KVINNSKNFA
+857 KVINNDKDFF

>member
-16 LTLLPVSAMAEDGA
+16 LTLLPVSAMAEDGT
-30 PAEAEPEYVAQIG
+30 
-43 NQGYATLAEAVE
+43 ATSLPDADENGVITLMENVE
-55 KANDGDTITLLSD
+55 LTNGLNYTKDVTIVLNGHTITRTNGQKTALMITNGATMTIDGSVAGSAING
-68 TTVSTPIVIN
+68 TIVVGYSTPSVTNGKLIIN
-78 KTLTLNLN
+78 GGTYTATVTDDCVVQTNGLCDNCEITATNATFNSTDDTFYLAGNGTYRLENCEINGYTGIYMKSGSLTLNNTTIKATGTYADPVANGNGASSTGDGIILDAKTGYKGNINLN
-86 NKIVTVSCKCAFQ
+86 IN
-99 IRADGTN
+99 
-106 TGGSLTI
+106 GGSI
-113 DGNGTINGNAN
+113 SSNNA
-124 NGVFYLRGCETSSD
+124 
-138 SKSAYLRIGENVEV
+138 
-152 TNAPYAI
+152 YAI
-159 WIDPVDPKDSSKYIS
+159 RETYTDS
-174 YNVTVDV
+174 TA
-181 YGKVTGTEPVYVSG
+181 TAT
-195 NIRANEGNIPTI
+195 
-207 NIHSSASFTMNVEL
+207 HSIM
-221 YLAGYAKTTIDEGAT
+221 
-236 LTNTSGNVV
+236 
-245 TIAAGELVV
+245 V
-254 NGGTFTGGTT
+254 NGGTYTSS
-264 LGKELGTGGAIN
+264 KDAIN
-276 TDTSSAIFVKQ
+276 VSEYFKKAVASGVSSI
-287 HSTNL
+287 S
-292 DTKVTIN
+292 
-299 GGTFKAAVPFYQAT
+299 
-313 GAGGASAQPDKVQL
+313 
-327 TINGGNFESNATVD
+327 
-341 GGIAV
+341 
-346 KSNDKAN
+346 
-353 FISGGTFSDLSA
+353 ISGGTFSDLSA
-365 LDYLASGASVTV
+365 LDYLAEGANVTV

-400 GKTLT
+400 GHKIVNSATAQNK
-405 NVSGHTITNNGN
+405 NVAEDSRKHTITNNGT
-417 LTVTGNGTVQNNA
+417 LTILDSVGGGVVDNVSHGRAALYNAGTIVEIKGGKFTRSVDNSTDATSANGNSW
-430 NERQTVYNN
+430 
-439 PGAVATLNGGHYEKP
+439 
-454 NTHGYVIL
+454 YVIY
-462 NHGTMTANSGVS
+462 NAEGANITKISSGEF
-474 LSIWSDTHSSL
+474 LALGHFSSL
-485 FENGWYATKDNTT
+485 FCNSG
-498 KNNPSLTINGGTY
+498 TINE
-511 NGGLNTI
+511 
-518 KNDDD
+518 
-523 AVLTINGGTFTNYT
+523 
-537 QAAFQNHG
+537 
-545 TAAVNGGTFTADSL
+545 
-559 YSIDN
+559 
-564 CGCDATHDPG
+564 
-574 KLTITNGTFTGTL
+574 
-587 YVRSQFSDVRIS
+587 IS
-599 GGTFTGDIV
+599 GGTFTQDGFIAFKNEGTVNKISGGTFSSESESCIQNWGTIGEISDGTITAGRIGIWNFSSDTY
-608 KTGGSLSLT
+608 KSAGTISRITGGNISGTTAAIRLNDYDTDYKDSDKNVTGPSTVNKANASISAGNFSGALEVNAHTVLTIT
-617 GGTYSVNPT
+617 GGTYSVDPS
-626 AYVADTHIAR
+626 AYV
-636 KDGDTKFVVVEKANL
+636 V
-651 TAGVYTSDPSS
+651 
-662 ALAPGYVSY
+662 PGYVASY
-671 KNSDNSTYTVYYP
+671 NGSTYTVYYP

-691 TSSTTTTNP
+691 TSSSTTKNP

-711 ATGTV
+711 TTGTV

-747 SVGTVKTDA
+747 SVGTVKSDA
-756 NGNSEISASISA
+756 NGNTEISASISA

-811 VVIPVV
+811 VVIPVT

-843 KDGLVLGVKGSMQI
+843 KDGVVLGVKGSAQI
-857 KVINNSKNFA
+857 KIVNNDKDFS

-1017 RYIHLAATK
+1017 RYIRLMSTK

>member
-16 LTLLPVSAMAEDGA
+16 LTLLPVSAMAEGGTA
-30 PAEAEPEYVAQIG
+30 S
-43 NQGYATLAEAVE
+43 
-55 KANDGDTITLLSD
+55 DGDALKKLFSDVKAGEASSGNVTVTLD
-68 TTVSTPIVIN
+68 KDYN
-78 KTLTLNLN
+78 LTDYIWTSLAVDGYHGAG
-86 NKIVTVSCKCAFQ
+86 IVTVEGNNHAITGLNAPLF
-99 IRADGTN
+99 AGGFAGTSGIVIKN
-106 TGGSLTI
+106 LTLTGV
-113 DGNGTINGNAN
+113 TINDSENSQGIGAFIN
-124 NGVFYLRGCETSSD
+124 NVDSMPKIELDNCHLTDSTITS
-138 SKSAYLRIGENVEV
+138 
-152 TNAPYAI
+152 
-159 WIDPVDPKDSSKYIS
+159 
-174 YNVTVDV
+174 
-181 YGKVTGTEPVYVSG
+181 
-195 NIRANEGNIPTI
+195 
-207 NIHSSASFTMNVEL
+207 
-221 YLAGYAKTTIDEGAT
+221 
-236 LTNTSGNVV
+236 
-245 TIAAGELVV
+245 
-254 NGGTFTGGTT
+254 
-264 LGKELGTGGAIN
+264 TGGARVGGLIGWTSGYNKENDGPVDTYITVKNCSVEN
-276 TDTSSAIFVKQ
+276 TEITANGSVGGIIGHAGCNPATFHTFNSNAVTNCTLN
-287 HSTNL
+287 ST
-292 DTKVTIN
+292 DN
-299 GGTFKAAVPFYQAT
+299 GGWRVGVVVGTANVGEISIANT
-313 GAGGASAQPDKVQL
+313 
-327 TINGGNFESNATVD
+327 TESNNTLTQTGKTFPD
-341 GGIAV
+341 GQSNLYGRFVPNTTGKLVIDGVPVFNSDIIAAIGSTGY
-346 KSNDKAN
+346 K
-353 FISGGTFSDLSA
+353 T
-365 LDYLASGASVTV
+365 LADAVT
-377 KLAADTTKDVTIP
+377 AADNTTVTLLKDTTENVTIP
-390 AGATVTLDLN
+390 AGKTITLDLN
-400 GKTLT
+400 GHKLT
-405 NVSGHTITNNGN
+405 NASGHTITNNGN
-417 LTVTGNGTVQNNA
+417 LTVTGSGTVDNITHA
-430 NERQTVYNN
+430 KAALYNN
-439 PGAVATLNGGHYEKP
+439 TGATATLNGGTFDRSHEAGSAP
-454 NTHGYVIL
+454 NVNGGNSYYTL
-462 NHGTMTANSGVS
+462 KNFGTMTINAGVTVQQDGTANGGTSGKY
-474 LSIWSDTHSSL
+474 SSL
-485 FENGWYATKDNTT
+485 IANGWQNANTAGQPN
-498 KNNPSLTINGGTY
+498 KEPAVPEGGAVLTINGGSFK
-511 NGGLNTI
+511 GGLNTI

-587 YVRSQFSDVRIS
+587 YVRSQFSDVSIS

-608 KTGGSLSLT
+608 KTGGTLSLT

-636 KDGDTKFVVVEKANL
+636 KDSDTKFVVGEKANL

-691 TSSTTTTNP
+691 NNNSSSTTTKNP

-711 ATGTV
+711 TTGTV
-716 TETTKNPDGSTTTVE
+716 TETTKNPDGSTTTIE

-768 ADVNAAAKKNEPVA
+768 ADVSAAAKKNEPVA

-788 PAASSAAA
+788 PAASPAAA

-811 VVIPVV
+811 VVIPVT

-843 KDGLVLGVKGSMQI
+843 KDGVVLGVKGSAQI
-857 KVINNSKNFA
+857 KIVNNDKDFS

-1017 RYIHLAATK
+1017 RYIRLMSTK

>member
-30 PAEAEPEYVAQIG
+30 EAGESAPAEVPAAETEYVAQIG
-43 NQGYATLAEAVE
+43 AAKYKTLAGAVNAVPTDKTE
-55 KANDGDTITLLSD
+55 TEIVLLKDYIGSGIKVVADKNIVFNLNGKTYTVDKPTVGSSGTETNGFQLLKDSKVTFKNGTLNSATGADCLPNGGILIQNYCD
-68 TTVSTPIVIN
+68 
-78 KTLTLNLN
+78 LTLENVTLDTSANSNISYVISN
-86 NKIVTVSCKCAFQ
+86 NF
-99 IRADGTN
+99 
-106 TGGSLTI
+106 GSLTAKGNTVI
-113 DGNGTINGNAN
+113 KAADGKVAFDLWYGMNRDGLYDDGVSVTFGTDFTGSVTGKIEYGAHSRVTSKDWMNKAKLTIANGNFDTTF
-124 NGVFYLRGCETSSD
+124 VD
-138 SKSAYLRIGENVEV
+138 SNPREGIKSTDFN
-152 TNAPYAI
+152 
-159 WIDPVDPKDSSKYIS
+159 IS
-174 YNVTVDV
+174 
-181 YGKVTGTEPVYVSG
+181 
-195 NIRANEGNIPTI
+195 
-207 NIHSSASFTMNVEL
+207 
-221 YLAGYAKTTIDEGAT
+221 
-236 LTNTSGNVV
+236 
-245 TIAAGELVV
+245 
-254 NGGTFTGGTT
+254 
-264 LGKELGTGGAIN
+264 
-276 TDTSSAIFVKQ
+276 
-287 HSTNL
+287 
-292 DTKVTIN
+292 
-299 GGTFKAAVPFYQAT
+299 
-313 GAGGASAQPDKVQL
+313 
-327 TINGGNFESNATVD
+327 
-341 GGIAV
+341 
-346 KSNDKAN
+346 
-353 FISGGTFSDLSA
+353 ISGGIFSDLSA
-365 LDYLASGASVTV
+365 LDYLAEGATVTV
-377 KLAADTTKDVTIP
+377 KLAANTTKDVTIP
-390 AGATVTLDLN
+390 AGTTVTLDLN

-417 LTVTGNGTVQNNA
+417 LTVTGSGTVDNVTNA
-430 NERQTVYNN
+430 KGALYNCV
-439 PGAVATLNGGHYEKP
+439 GATA
-454 NTHGYVIL
+454 IL
-462 NHGTMTANSGVS
+462 
-474 LSIWSDTHSSL
+474 
-485 FENGWYATKDNTT
+485 
-498 KNNPSLTINGGTY
+498 
-511 NGGLNTI
+511 
-518 KNDDD
+518 
-523 AVLTINGGTFTNYT
+523 NGGTFTRSQEAGTYEPNEGNGNSWYT
-537 QAAFQNHG
+537 MQNDGTMTINAGTTVTTRLNDSGKAVGGFSSLIRNGGNAG
-545 TAAVNGGTFTADSL
+545 TAPTLLINGGHFNGGINTVKNDEGGT
-559 YSIDN
+559 
-564 CGCDATHDPG
+564 
-574 KLTITNGTFTGTL
+574 LTIKGGDFSNTTQYVIMNWNIADIYDGTFEAQSTASAVLFSSSWKGVGGTL
-587 YVRSQFSDVRIS
+587 NFHGGNVKTTSASQKAIRDYWDKNNKGNVAVS
-599 GGTFTGDIV
+599 GGIFT
-608 KTGGSLSLT
+608 
-617 GGTYSVNPT
+617 VNPT

-636 KDGDTKFVVVEKANL
+636 KDGDAQYTVVAKSNL
-651 TAGVYTSDPSS
+651 TSGVYTSDPSS

-671 KNSDNSTYTVYYP
+671 KNSDNTYTVYYP

-691 TSSTTTTNP
+691 NNNSSSTTTKNP

-711 ATGTV
+711 TTGTV

-747 SVGTVKTDA
+747 SVGTVKSDA
-756 NGNSEISASISA
+756 NGNTEISASISA

-788 PAASSAAA
+788 PAASPAAA

-843 KDGLVLGVKGSMQI
+843 KDGVVLGVKGSTQI
-857 KVINNSKNFA
+857 KIVNNDKDFS

-895 SPESAT
+895 SPEAAT